1 MTMTDSELR
10 DALAPLAHQPPTEA
24 EVAAV
29 LAAAQTRSARASGR
43 RRRLVV
49 VLAIACV
56 AAGVL
61 SIALPGAPL
70 EPAATHANAGVAL
83 LQTAAAAA
91 AEQPP
96 APQFAGYRYTEMLEH
111 WRSAPLV
118 VDGKRVMGVE
128 EVQQRVETWV
138 DREWRGRR
146 VAHRGRVIEG
156 TARTRRDFFVRP
168 SDRPYEY
175 GDGPRPDVARLPTG
189 PTALRDALLR
199 VYRSVNWAPGHPT
212 REQERF
218 DLVYE
223 VLILLDSANTTP
235 AQRGGLWG
243 VLALVPGV
251 RTAPAARELLARDAS
266 TVVIP
271 VRPDGSGG
279 AFTVTFDPRSSE
291 LLSWSLMGARAGTP
305 DQTHTILRTGHVA
318 AIGDR
323 EPSRRLR

>member
-1 MTMTDSELR
+1 
-10 DALAPLAHQPPTEA
+10 
-24 EVAAV
+24 V

-175 GDGPRPDVARLPTG
+175 GDGPRPDVARLPTS

-251 RTAPAARELLARDAS
+251 RTAPVAHELLARDAS

-271 VRPDGSGG
+271 VRPDGTGG

-323 EPSRRLR
+323 QPSRRLR